1 MVCDDNAGQSRAC
14 GPQLRDALDELES
27 QVMEGLKHGFFDYSV
42 TCQIVSGGKRQLVLR
57 AGKSHQFTI
66 PQEEVPR

>member
-1 MVCDDNAGQSRAC
+1 MVRDDNAGQGRAC
-14 GPQLRDALDELES
+14 GPQLRDALDELER
-27 QVMEGLKHGFFDYSV
+27 QVMEGLRHGFFDYSI

-66 PQEEVPR
+66 PQDEVPR